1 MYRGVIYLVIF
12 SIIGWACGNKTE
24 QSSGSDSSEIVR
36 VVIYGSSNCS
46 HCMDFKKDLESEGV
60 KFTFNDV
67 EFSDE
72 LTMEMLQ
79 VVRTANITGQ
89 INYPVVV
96 VDNAHVMI
104 RPELDLVLEKLK

>member
-1 MYRGVIYLVIF
+1 MHRSLVYF
-12 SIIGWACGNKTE
+12 FVLSIAGWACDSKTE
-24 QSSGSDSSEIVR
+24 QKAASQSEEVAR

-46 HCMDFKKDLESEGV
+46 HCMDFKSELDEEGV
-60 KFTFNDV
+60 VYIFNDV

-72 LTMEMLQ
+72 LTLEMLQ
-79 VVRTANITGQ
+79 VVKTANITGQ

-104 RPELDLVLEKLK
+104 RPEMDVVLDKLK